1 MLVTRLFREQYSSRQ
16 MFRLMFRTTPRFSR
30 PVPASTPGCPAP
42 PAPPAPATSLTDR
55 APEAFLSSCECRYSS
70 VPGRP
75 CRTAQPAS
83 VSPHPPLVP
92 RIHPADSVL
101 WVAGH
106 QAPNPARLVAI
117 CKIAAG
123 RSPAR
128 G

>member
-75 CRTAQPAS
+75 YRTAQPAS
-83 VSPHPPLVP
+83 ASLDRLPVP
-92 RIHPADSVL
+92 RIHLAGPVRLAVVPP
-101 WVAGH
+101 VA
-106 QAPNPARLVAI
+106 NPARSGAI
-117 CKIAAG
+117 
-123 RSPAR
+123 
-128 G
+128 